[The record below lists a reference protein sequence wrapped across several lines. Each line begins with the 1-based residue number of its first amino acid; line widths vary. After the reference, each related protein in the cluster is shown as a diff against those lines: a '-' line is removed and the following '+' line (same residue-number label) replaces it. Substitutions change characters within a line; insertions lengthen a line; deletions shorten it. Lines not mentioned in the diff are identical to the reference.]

1 MFGLAFIPGVD
12 YFELVFFLVE
22 NLKHIVA
29 CNVIAVCAAKPG
41 KWRWAAI
48 FFLPA
53 LICSL
58 VGGVILGSWEDAARR
73 GYDPKLGSMRE
84 AVEEYVAHGDVGG
97 RPDINT
103 ILESNKYAPTFGKH
117 EIMYLLKDLF
127 KDTFLH
133 LDKYNSDNIK
143 EGYDKGNDWFEAT
156 LDPEVMVYTSGIYK
170 TGKETLKEAQAYKLD
185 YVADAIELKRG
196 ETLLD
201 IGCGWGR
208 LAKHMTDLGAKVTGV
223 TLSKEQRA
231 WALELNK
238 GNGAKIELQDAMKLH
253 TRKDLVPEGGWDK
266 ITSLEMAEHVG
277 IKRYQEFLHSVH
289 GLLKDDGVFYFQV
302 AGLRRAW
309 RYEDFVWGLFMGEH
323 VFPGADASCP
333 MGWVTSQLERGGFEV
348 QRVSNLG
355 YHYSLTLADWL
366 KVKGRPPAAGPS
378 PPAGRPARL
387 SCALRSLPN
396 RCRGG
401 VHPHIIPDD
410 PPALTETSLLFARC
424 GTPRRT
430 TSARSTRCR
439 CGAAGRS
446 SWPGRCAWPARARA
460 PSS

>member
-133 LDKYNSDNIK
+133 LDNYNSDNIK

-348 QRVSNLG
+348 QRVNNLG

-366 KVKGRPPAAGPS
+366 KVWHSKKDYISEKYSVQMWRRWEVFLAWSVRVARQGSSTVFMITATKAGGKKTNTPEIE
-378 PPAGRPARL
+378 AVREAR
-387 SCALRSLPN
+387 RIQTQK
-396 RCRGG
+396 
-401 VHPHIIPDD
+401 HI
-410 PPALTETSLLFARC
+410 
-424 GTPRRT
+424 
-430 TSARSTRCR
+430 
-439 CGAAGRS
+439 
-446 SWPGRCAWPARARA
+446 A
-460 PSS
+460 P